1 MRKKQAP
8 RQRRTDLTHNMN
20 WGRQKEIAKI
30 CRCTWSHVSGVL
42 NGYRNQENALSIN
55 IIRQAEKFAQRDRQE
70 MLRELKE
77 EAAGKALRRRY
88 KEALRS

>member
-1 MRKKQAP
+1 MKRQRAP
-8 RQRRTDLTHNMN
+8 RQRRTDLIYNMN

-42 NGYRNQENALSIN
+42 NGYRNQDSALSIN
-55 IIRQAEKFAQRDRQE
+55 IIRLAEKFAQRDRQA
-70 MLRELKE
+70 MLREVKR
-77 EAAGKALRRRY
+77 EAVGRALRERY